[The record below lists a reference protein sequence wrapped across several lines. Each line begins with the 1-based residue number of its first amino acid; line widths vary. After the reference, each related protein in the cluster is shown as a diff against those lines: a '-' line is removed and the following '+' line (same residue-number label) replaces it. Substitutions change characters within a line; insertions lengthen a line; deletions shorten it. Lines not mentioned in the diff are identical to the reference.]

1 MSQLQDPFNSGG
13 APAQPAQPAQQPAQP
28 TQPAQMFAPPPQQSG
43 ISETRVQQIIGEV
56 MRDYNNNVGEAF
68 GRMEEDIGKRMN
80 EIQAKLDQQ
89 PAVTAKP
96 EPIIRTFPTKSP
108 EKQSNESLSRQ
119 WSKEDAVE
127 EKVNRM
133 GVLSKEAVGI
143 IGGIVTLLLA
153 ALPWFGITLTAEQVD
168 MFVIGVGA
176 LSSAIALAI
185 GLIGTLTARQNVYS
199 KASVAKIE
207 GGMP

>member
-1 MSQLQDPFNSGG
+1 
-13 APAQPAQPAQQPAQP
+13 
-28 TQPAQMFAPPPQQSG
+28 MFTPPPQQSG
-43 ISETRVQQIIGEV
+43 ISEQRVQQIIGEV
-56 MRDYNNNVGEAF
+56 MTDYNNNVGEAF
-68 GRMEEDIGKRMN
+68 GRMEEDMVRRMD

-89 PAVTAKP
+89 PAVTPVATVKH
-96 EPIIRTFPTKSP
+96 EPIIRTFPVKSSA
-108 EKQSNESLSRQ
+108 KQSNESVVRQ

-127 EKVNRM
+127 DKINRM
-133 GVLSKEAVGI
+133 GVLGREAVGI
-143 IGGIVTLLLA
+143 IGGIITLLLA

-207 GGMP
+207 GGKS